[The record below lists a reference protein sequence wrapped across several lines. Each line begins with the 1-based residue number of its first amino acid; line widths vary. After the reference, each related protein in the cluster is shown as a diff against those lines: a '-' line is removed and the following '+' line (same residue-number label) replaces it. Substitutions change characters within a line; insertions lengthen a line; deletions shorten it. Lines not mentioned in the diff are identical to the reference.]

1 MNPMEL
7 LQLKSAW
14 DTFKANHPKLI
25 SFAKTVSKENF
36 LDEASLIELTVT
48 NSSGAAKTANIRVK
62 REDMEFLRRIQE
74 MFENSGSR

>member
-14 DTFKANHPKLI
+14 DTFKANHHKLI

-36 LDEASLIELTVT
+36 LDEGSLIELTVT
-48 NSSGAAKTANIRVK
+48 NSSGEAKTANIRVK

>member
-25 SFAKTVSKENF
+25 FFAKTVSKENF
-36 LDEASLIELTVT
+36 LDEGSLIELTVT
-48 NSSGAAKTANIRVK
+48 NTSGETKTANIRVK
-62 REDMEFLRRIQE
+62 RGDMELLQRIQE
-74 MFENSGSR
+74 MFADSSS